1 MTGVQTCALPIY
13 PPCVCGAGLSEAL
26 KHLKGEKVP
35 AGKELGDLMEPRMG
49 KSGVNHRMRK
59 LVQLA
64 EELGFVFEEGVS
76 F

>member
-1 MTGVQTCALPIY
+1 
-13 PPCVCGAGLSEAL
+13 
-26 KHLKGEKVP
+26 
-35 AGKELGDLMEPRMG
+35 MEPRMG